1 MFDFQVETPILNT
14 PYNEPKAH
22 WRIVEGEEPRIVE
35 ERRRASYFYRPVRAS
50 TTDEENEDIGTEIE
64 LLMVNRIRERVR
76 QWREEGYPGATKI
89 SLELLGWWRREG
101 RAQNLFFAQIEAA
114 ETVIFLTE
122 ARADLRQGIQVE
134 LDEPSDGQRE
144 EGIKALKRYACKM
157 ATGSGKTTVM
167 GMLAAWS
174 ILNKVASGG
183 RDARYSDFVLIVAPN
198 VTIRSRLGEIDPARG
213 EGSLYRTRDLVPPHL
228 MLQLSQGRVLVTNWH
243 NFELQDEGG
252 AGGVSA
258 RVVRKGRELRTRQ
271 RVRIGEKTTTQR
283 GSRYMPLETYRKLQ
297 TLELLEVINEERDEQ
312 GNLLGAEVIET
323 RYVESD
329 AKWLRR
335 VLDAG
340 ARKSNILVM
349 NDEAHHAYRLKSED
363 DEFDDGDEDD
373 FADAYYREATV
384 WIEGVDRINRLA
396 GVGQVLD
403 FSATPYYLGRAGG
416 NMANRPF
423 PWVVSDFGLI
433 EAIESGLT
441 KIPQFAA
448 RDLTGAPIPGYFN
461 IWRWILPQ
469 LKASERGGKKAMAKP
484 EAILR
489 YAHTPLAMLGGLWQQ
504 LAAEWKAG
512 GTEERPPVF
521 IIVCKNI
528 KLAKLVYEWLALDRP
543 PAGVPSAGMVDFLNS
558 PEHVNTIRVDNTVS
572 SETDSGHAKADEDRW
587 MRFTLDTVGKLD
599 WPRNLNGQPAF
610 PEGFEALAT
619 KLGRPMTPPGRDVR
633 AIVSVGMLTEG
644 WDCNTVTHIVG
655 LRPFM
660 SQLLCEQVVGRGLRR
675 ASYETGDD
683 GKLGEEIAQIFGVP
697 FQVVPF
703 KAQAKGTPKPPA
715 KTWRVRALP
724 ERTKLEIKFPRV
736 EGYSVQG
743 SLDPVISDKAWKAI
757 QEIKIDPTEIPPQV
771 TMKAGLPGNDGRP
784 TVTGPGRIDTI
795 SLAAWREEYREQ
807 TQMAY
812 AARDLL
818 RQYLHRINAVPAG
831 NVYLFR
837 QFVGFVRRFVDACV
851 KAHKPAQKSDV
862 FLAPYYGLM
871 QERLLNALTNQ
882 ANESLLPR
890 YEMHRRPGSTGDVD
904 YTTRKEP
911 MPVIKS
917 HLNYVVA
924 DSRWERIAAS
934 ALEDHEMVEAF
945 AKNNGLGFTIP
956 YFDRGTPHDYLPDFV
971 VKIKGQSKYLLL
983 EIKGRSTVQTE
994 AKSDAAA
1001 RWCEAVS
1008 REGSFGTWKFLQLE
1022 ERASIPEEL
1031 DKVLAKSKREQNLGM
1046 HA

>member
-14 PYNEPKAH
+14 PYDEPKAH

-50 TTDEENEDIGTEIE
+50 TSDEENEDIGLEIE

-76 QWREEGYPGATKI
+76 QWRLEGFPGATKI
-89 SLELLGWWRREG
+89 SLELLAWWRRDG
-101 RAQNLFFAQIEAA
+101 RAQNLFYAQLEAA
-114 ETVIFLTE
+114 ETIIFMSE
-122 ARADLRQGIQVE
+122 ARADLKQGIQIE
-134 LDEPSDGQRE
+134 LDEPTEGQRA
-144 EGIKALKRYACKM
+144 EGTKALKRYACKM

-198 VTIRSRLGEIDPARG
+198 VTIRSRLGELDPARG
-213 EGSLYRTRDLVPPHL
+213 EASLYRTRDLVPAQL
-228 MLQLSQGRVLVTNWH
+228 MTQLSQGRILVTNWH
-243 NFELQDEGG
+243 NFELRDEGG
-252 AGGVSA
+252 IGGVSA

-271 RVRIGEKTTTQR
+271 KVRIGEKATTQR
-283 GSRYMPLETYRKLQ
+283 GARYMPVETFRKLQ
-297 TLELLEVINEERDEQ
+297 TLELLEVLSEEKDEQ
-312 GNLLGAEVIET
+312 GNFVGAEVIET

-335 VLDAG
+335 VVG
-340 ARKSNILVM
+340 KSARKGNLLVM
-349 NDEAHHAYRLKSED
+349 NDEAHHAYRLKSDED
-363 DEFDDGDEDD
+363 ELDDGDDDD

-384 WIEGVDRINRLA
+384 WIEGLDRINRLS
-396 GVGQVLD
+396 GIGQVLD

-416 NMANRPF
+416 NLANRPF

-433 EAIESGLT
+433 EAIEAGLT

-469 LKASERGGKKAMAKP
+469 LKPSERGGKKAMAKP

-504 LAAEWKAG
+504 LAAAWKASQ
-512 GTEERPPVF
+512 TEDRPPVF
-521 IIVCKNI
+521 ILVCKNI

-543 PAGVPSAGMVDFLNS
+543 PAGVPSSGLSDFLNT
-558 PEHVNTIRVDNTVS
+558 PECVNTIRVDNTVS
-572 SETDSGHAKADEDRW
+572 SETDSGNAKADEDRW

-599 WPRNLNGQPAF
+599 WPRNIDGRPAF
-610 PEGFEALAT
+610 PEGFEDLAG
-619 KLGRPMTPPGRDVR
+619 KLGRPLTPPGRVVR

-675 ASYETGDD
+675 ASYEPGED

-703 KAQAKGTPKPPA
+703 KAQPNGTPKPPA

-724 ERTKLEIKFPRV
+724 ERAKLEIKFPRV
-736 EGYSVQG
+736 EGYTVRG
-743 SLDPVISDKAWKAI
+743 SQEPSIPDTAWQAI
-757 QEIKIDPTEIPPQV
+757 KQIEIDPTEIPPQV
-771 TMKAGLPGNDGRP
+771 TMKAGLPGSDGRP
-784 TVTGPGRIDTI
+784 TISGPGRIDNIT
-795 SLAAWREEYREQ
+795 LAAWREEYREQ
-807 TQMAY
+807 TQVAY

-818 RQYLHRINAVPAG
+818 RQYLSRTATAPSG
-831 NVYLFR
+831 NGYLYPR
-837 QFVGFVRRFVDACV
+837 FVGFVRHFVETCV
-851 KAHKPAQKSDV
+851 KAHKPAEKSDV

-871 QERLLNALTNQ
+871 QERLLNALADQSTE
-882 ANESLLPR
+882 ALLPR
-890 YEMHRRPGSTGDVD
+890 YEKHRRPGSTADVD

-911 MPVIKS
+911 MQVVKS

-934 ALEDHEMVEAF
+934 ALEEDERVETF
-945 AKNNGLGFTIP
+945 VKNSGLGFAIP
-956 YFDRGTPHDYLPDFV
+956 YLDRGTPHDYLPDFV
-971 VKIKGQSKYLLL
+971 VKVRDRSQYLLVEL
-983 EIKGRSTVQTE
+983 KGRETVQTE
-994 AKSDAAA
+994 AKEDAAR
-1001 RWCEAVS
+1001 RWCEAVT
-1008 REGSFGTWKFLQLE
+1008 REGSFGDWHFIQLD
-1022 ERASIPEEL
+1022 ERVSIPEKLHEAL
-1031 DKVLAKSKREQNLGM
+1031 
-1046 HA
+1046 HAI